1 MKSERS
7 EPPVS
12 TLVLHVL
19 YSSLYLRVDSL
30 LFDRE
35 GEWSEVKW
43 SEWVSE
49 SKMVLR
55 ILSNLGCPDDSA
67 QKKIIYFAKKYH
79 EFCLENWVIH

>member
-35 GEWSEVKW
+35 VKGSEGEWSEWSEGEW
-43 SEWVSE
+43 SEW
-49 SKMVLR
+49 
-55 ILSNLGCPDDSA
+55 I
-67 QKKIIYFAKKYH
+67 QKGPLNRMKVIYIIA
-79 EFCLENWVIH
+79 

>member
-35 GEWSEVKW
+35 VKGSEVSEWVKW
-43 SEWVSE
+43 SEVSE
-49 SKMVLR
+49 SKKVL
-55 ILSNLGCPDDSA
+55 
-67 QKKIIYFAKKYH
+67 
-79 EFCLENWVIH
+79 